1 MSSLWTPSGE
11 HFPKKEGD
19 DAASPPHD
27 GEGDTDVTQT
37 PGAAPLTDEQA
48 AAQAEV
54 DAMRAQ
60 LAHTPAEVVVA
71 NHCYGLFEL
80 AAIYLSQSP
89 PMLFQARLA
98 IDGLG
103 SLLDGL
109 RGRLGERLD
118 AELDTVG
125 VHEPDFTGTDSVVD
139 PVLCCGFSDDAS
151 SHLSLGRAVLPR
163 ANRWRRGRRAGR
175 ARVRGTFD
183 LAHGAPRG
191 AGWWPGGGHSV
202 VAPLPCSQGA

>member
-19 DAASPPHD
+19 DAASPPP
-27 GEGDTDVTQT
+27 GQPGDTNVTG
-37 PGAAPLTDEQA
+37 PSPEAPLTEEQA

-80 AAIYLSQSP
+80 AAIYLSQDP

-103 SLLDGL
+103 FLLNGL
-109 RGRLGERLD
+109 KGRLGE
-118 AELDTVG
+118 AEPALFEALSQLQLAFVQF
-125 VHEPDFTGTDSVVD
+125 ESAERSAAESAAAA
-139 PVLCCGFSDDAS
+139 SD
-151 SHLSLGRAVLPR
+151 
-163 ANRWRRGRRAGR
+163 
-175 ARVRGTFD
+175 
-183 LAHGAPRG
+183 
-191 AGWWPGGGHSV
+191 
-202 VAPLPCSQGA
+202 

>member
-11 HFPKKEGD
+11 HFPKREGD
-19 DAASPPHD
+19 DDAPPPND
-27 GEGDTDVTQT
+27 PGDDADVTQ
-37 PGAAPLTDEQA
+37 ASREAPLTEEQA

-54 DAMRAQ
+54 EAMRAQ

-103 SLLDGL
+103 FLVDGL
-109 RGRLGERLD
+109 RGRLGEAEPALLESLSQLRLAFVRIEGVEQ
-118 AELDTVG
+118 AE
-125 VHEPDFTGTDSVVD
+125 PS
-139 PVLCCGFSDDAS
+139 P
-151 SHLSLGRAVLPR
+151 
-163 ANRWRRGRRAGR
+163 N
-175 ARVRGTFD
+175 
-183 LAHGAPRG
+183 
-191 AGWWPGGGHSV
+191 
-202 VAPLPCSQGA
+202 